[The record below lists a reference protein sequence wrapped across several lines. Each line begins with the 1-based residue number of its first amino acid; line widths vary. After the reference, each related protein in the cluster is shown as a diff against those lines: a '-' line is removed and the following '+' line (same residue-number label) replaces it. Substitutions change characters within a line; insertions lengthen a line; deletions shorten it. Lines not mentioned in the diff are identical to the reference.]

1 LQGQGESLMRIE
13 GIEGINI
20 GRIEGIGRIN
30 ADNEALDRGVGL
42 FSGGFGADGGEN
54 AMGG

>member
-1 LQGQGESLMRIE
+1 MRIE